1 MVNDGVFDKYLWIT
15 NDFTLRTN
23 VVNIYSTL
31 SVYTSKRTVFSPW
44 TNMDRLKKEYGIDGV
59 GFYIKIKKY
68 DVIILSVSHNQ
79 FADAD

>member
-1 MVNDGVFDKYLWIT
+1 
-15 NDFTLRTN
+15 
-23 VVNIYSTL
+23 
-31 SVYTSKRTVFSPW
+31 
-44 TNMDRLKKEYGIDGV
+44 MDRLKKEYGIDGV